1 MRPFLFDA
9 PRALALVILLIFV
22 GGLTALFTMPQEE
35 DPKITNRAAT
45 ILTPFPGAG
54 AERVER
60 LVTQRIEDELREI
73 PEIDTIN
80 STSRVGLSSV
90 TVVLND
96 LVEDTEG
103 AFSEIRDAV
112 SDAAARLPEGA
123 LEPEFIDNRGYAY
136 TVITALIWD
145 AESDPNRLILKRTA
159 EELQSRLRDVPGTEY
174 VAIHGTSSEEIE
186 VSLAGD
192 IAQSIDLD
200 ERAIA
205 RVIANADSKGSA
217 GQFFGET
224 NVYPIEVRGEL
235 DTLDRVRS
243 IPVSF
248 SENSGII
255 RIGDIAEVRRSLVS
269 PASNLAY
276 VDGRAAVVV
285 GTRMQTG
292 LRVGQW
298 SEQVRQE
305 LAAFDSDLSQGI
317 ELRTI
322 FDQAEYAGERFGT
335 LILNLLFGVGLV
347 VIILF
352 FTLGFR
358 SALLVTFAIPMT
370 ALASL
375 MMMNLIGQPINQ
387 MSVTGLIVALG
398 LLVDAAIVVS
408 DAVARR
414 LSKGLSARA
423 AVAESVERLWVPLL
437 SSTITTVLAFLPITL
452 LPGPAGEF
460 VGPIADSVIIALI
473 SSYLIAITVIAALAG
488 LILRKPRHQ
497 PEVATDANPGGV
509 GLTVPFIGSAFS
521 SVLKLSLKAPR
532 LSMMAAMVFP
542 ILGFIGVTTLP
553 SQFFPEAD
561 RNQFHVELKLSPQ
574 SSIEATVAA
583 TRIADAV
590 LEAHPEIVSAEWFV
604 GSSAPSFYYN
614 VIMNTDGAKDY
625 AEAMVT
631 TRSLKGLKQ
640 IQSEMQDALERAL
653 PDVQV
658 LVRTIVQGPPTEA
671 PVELRITG
679 RDLGTLQ
686 ELGEQAR
693 AIFAEIPEIVAT
705 EASIPGGQPK
715 LWLEAD
721 EDSARQAGLTLGQVA
736 GAMSSKLQGAQ
747 GGSIIEGETEIP
759 VIVRLSDQYRRTFD
773 EVGSITVTN
782 PAAAG
787 QAIAA
792 TPVSS
797 LGELKLR
804 PAPATITHY
813 QAERV
818 NRISGYVRPDALPST
833 AVEAFQK
840 LAAER
845 DFTMPP
851 GYSYGFGGD
860 AEARS
865 DAVGNLLASVG
876 LIVIATIATI
886 VLTFNSFRLM
896 IIVFAVAGFAMGLG
910 MLSLT
915 VFGYP
920 FGFQP
925 IIALMGLMGVAIN
938 AAIIILSGLRN
949 DPAAVAGD
957 IDAIRD
963 GVLETA
969 RHITSTTLTTFA
981 GFLPLIL
988 SEGGFWPPFATAIA
1002 GGVLLSTIVSFF
1014 FVPQAFLVVTRGRPV
1029 RAFIDGRPAKISLEG
1044 ALHA

>member
-22 GGLTALFTMPQEE
+22 GGMTALFTMPQEE

-60 LVTQRIEDELREI
+60 LVTQRIEDELRQI
-73 PEIDTIN
+73 PEINRIN

-90 TVVLND
+90 TVLLND
-96 LVEDTEG
+96 YVEDTEG

-112 SDAAARLPEGA
+112 SDASAGLPAGA

-145 AESDPNRLILKRTA
+145 AESAPNLLILKRTA
-159 EELQSRLRDVPGTEY
+159 EELQSRLRDVLGTEY
-174 VAIHGTSSEEIE
+174 VAIHGTSQEEIE
-186 VSLAGD
+186 VSLGGD
-192 IAQSIDLD
+192 IAQSLGLD

-205 RVIANADSKGSA
+205 SIIANADSKGSA
-217 GQFFGET
+217 GQYFGDT

-243 IPVSF
+243 VPIMS
-248 SENSGII
+248 SQTAGIV
-255 RIGDIAEVRRSLVS
+255 RVDDIAEVRRGLVS
-269 PASNLAY
+269 PDTNLAF
-276 VDGRAAVVV
+276 VDSRPAVVV

-298 SEQVRQE
+298 SGQVKDV
-305 LAAFDSDLSQGI
+305 LAEFEDDLSAGI
-317 ELRTI
+317 ELRVI

-335 LILNLLFGVGLV
+335 LIQNLLIGIGLV
-347 VIILF
+347 VLILF

-387 MSVTGLIVALG
+387 MSITGLIVALG

-414 LSKGLSARA
+414 LSRGLSTRA
-423 AVAESVERLWVPLL
+423 AVAESVERLWIPLL

-473 SSYLIAITVIAALAG
+473 SSYLIAITIIAALAG
-488 LILRKPRHQ
+488 LILRKPKVVH
-497 PEVATDANPGGV
+497 TDDEKPGGV
-509 GLTVPFIGSAFS
+509 GLTVPFIGEAFS
-521 SVLKLSLKAPR
+521 AILKLSLKAPR

-542 ILGFIGVTTLP
+542 ALGFIGVTTLP

-583 TRIADAV
+583 TEIADVV
-590 LEAHPEIVSAEWFV
+590 LEAHPEIESAEWFV
-604 GSSAPSFYYN
+604 GSSVPSFYYN
-614 VIMNTDGAKDY
+614 VLMNTDGAKDY

-640 IQSEMQDALERAL
+640 LQNEIQKELEEAL
-653 PDVQV
+653 PDIQV
-658 LVRTIVQGPPTEA
+658 LVRTIVQGPPTDA
-671 PVELRITG
+671 PVELRISG

-686 ELGEQAR
+686 QLGEEAR

-705 EASIPGGQPK
+705 EASISGGQPK
-715 LWLEAD
+715 IWLDAD
-721 EDSARQAGLTLGQVA
+721 EDRARQAGLTLGQVA
-736 GAMSSKLQGAQ
+736 SAMSAKLQGAQ
-747 GGSIIEGETEIP
+747 GGSIIEGESEIP
-759 VIVRLSDQYRRTFD
+759 VVVRLSDQYRRAFD
-773 EVGSITVTN
+773 EIGSITVTN

-787 QAIAA
+787 QAFSA
-792 TPVSS
+792 TPVSG
-797 LGELKLR
+797 LGELTMR
-804 PAPATITHY
+804 PAPAVITHY

-840 LAAER
+840 LAEER
-845 DFTMPP
+845 GFTMPP

-896 IIVFAVAGFAMGLG
+896 IIVFSVAGFSMGLG

-915 VFGYP
+915 IFGYP

-949 DPAAVAGD
+949 DPAAVSGD

-1014 FVPQAFLVVTRGRPV
+1014 FVPQAFLLVTRNRPV
-1029 RAFIDGRPAKISLEG
+1029 RAFVDGQPVKVSLEG